1 MARGIKIASYFYKH
15 IKEIFL
21 YQETER
27 APMNLDFS
35 SETSNSMFGKSYR
48 GASAKPKLG
57 GEASFGHCCR
67 RGGGAYGA
75 QGLEF
80 RFCAV
85 EVPENGRNSGGCSVE
100 SACMFLGTFQ
110 IGFLLM

>member
-1 MARGIKIASYFYKH
+1 
-15 IKEIFL
+15 
-21 YQETER
+21 
-27 APMNLDFS
+27 MNLDFS

-67 RGGGAYGA
+67 RGGGAMA
-75 QGLEF
+75 RKASNFASVLSKC
-80 RFCAV
+80 RR
-85 EVPENGRNSGGCSVE
+85 NGRNSGGCSLE
-100 SACMFLGTFQ
+100 SACLFLGTFQ